1 MFARLGRWCHHR
13 RWIVLGIWLLALVA
27 VGAISS
33 AMGTE
38 SESNPSLPG
47 EAQRGLDILE
57 ESFGG
62 AGGDQAGS
70 IVFRSDAEV
79 TDPAVQGP
87 MEDLLAEVA
96 DVSGITVV
104 SPYGPAGAQQI
115 STQGDDARHIAFA
128 SLQAPTGWS
137 FEDFTAAGE
146 EIRPL
151 VEEADVP
158 GTEVYLGGGSF
169 AEFEEPSSEILGI
182 GFAIVIL
189 ILAFGSVL
197 AMGLPIGVALF
208 GIGVGTSIVGILSNV
223 VTVPDFATI
232 LGVMIGLGVGID
244 YALFI
249 VTRYREN
256 LHHGMD
262 TERATSVAI
271 DTSGRAVVFAGATV
285 VISLL
290 GMTIMGLS
298 FVTGLAIGAASVVA
312 VTVVASITLLPALLG
327 FAGTRVE
334 VTRWR
339 GLVTAGLVALALVLF
354 GLGIPSGVS
363 AVLLV
368 AGIAVL
374 LLGLFVK
381 PLKREVNMRSRRAP
395 EETFAY
401 RWSRV
406 VQHHPWR
413 SAIAGALFLGILAI
427 PVFGLRLGFSD
438 EGNYP
443 EGTDTRTAYD
453 LLAEGFG
460 PGFNGP
466 LLVVTEIPEGTD
478 PAVLERI
485 SAALAQTEGVAFASP
500 AVPNDMEDPTAAT
513 AALWRVI
520 PSTSPQDEGT
530 TQLVERLRDD
540 VLPEA
545 VGGSDVDPLVTGSV
559 AILTDFSTYLASRLP
574 LFFGAVL
581 ALSFLLLMAVFRSIL
596 VPLKAVLMNLLSI
609 GAAYGIV
616 VAGFQ
621 WGWLGPILNID
632 GAPIEPFLPMMLF
645 AIVFGLSMDY
655 EVFLLSRVREEWL
668 RTGDSHESVAN
679 GLAAT
684 ARVITA
690 AALIMVFVF
699 GGFLLEDDRIV
710 KLMGVGLATA
720 VFLDA
725 TVVRMLLVPATME
738 LLGDRN
744 WWLPGW
750 LDRLL
755 PNIDVEGHAEPEDD
769 ELDGPDGAGEPEKEL
784 APV

>member
-1 MFARLGRWCHHR
+1 
-13 RWIVLGIWLLALVA
+13 
-27 VGAISS
+27 
-33 AMGTE
+33 
-38 SESNPSLPG
+38 
-47 EAQRGLDILE
+47 
-57 ESFGG
+57 
-62 AGGDQAGS
+62 
-70 IVFRSDAEV
+70 
-79 TDPAVQGP
+79 
-87 MEDLLAEVA
+87 
-96 DVSGITVV
+96 
-104 SPYGPAGAQQI
+104 
-115 STQGDDARHIAFA
+115 
-128 SLQAPTGWS
+128 
-137 FEDFTAAGE
+137 
-146 EIRPL
+146 
-151 VEEADVP
+151 
-158 GTEVYLGGGSF
+158 
-169 AEFEEPSSEILGI
+169 
-182 GFAIVIL
+182 
-189 ILAFGSVL
+189 
-197 AMGLPIGVALF
+197 MGLPIGVALF

-256 LHHGMD
+256 LHHGM
-262 TERATSVAI
+262 TTQKATSVAI

-290 GMTIMGLS
+290 GMTLMGLG
-298 FVTGLAIGAASVVA
+298 FVTGLAIGAAAVVS

-339 GLVTAGLVALALVLF
+339 GLVTAGFFAVACVLF
-354 GLGIPSGVS
+354 GLGLPSGVS
-363 AVLLV
+363 LVLMVIGLVVLAVGSFV
-368 AGIAVL
+368 
-374 LLGLFVK
+374 GLF
-381 PLKREVNMRSRRAP
+381 KREVPMRSRRSH
-395 EETFAY
+395 EQTFAY

-413 SAIAGALFLGILAI
+413 SAIAGAVFLVVLAI

-443 EGTDTRTAYD
+443 EGTDTRIAYD

-466 LLVVTEIPEGTD
+466 LLVATEIPEGTD

-485 SAALAQTEGVAFASP
+485 TAGLTEAEGVRFASP
-500 AVPNDMEDPTAAT
+500 AIPNDPEAPT
-513 AALWRVI
+513 AALWRII
-520 PSTSPQDEGT
+520 PTTSPQDEGT
-530 TQLVERLRDD
+530 TQLVDRLRDD
-540 VLPEA
+540 VIPTA
-545 VGGSDVDPLVTGSV
+545 VGDSGIDPAVTGSV
-559 AILTDFSTYLASRLP
+559 AFQVDFSSYLAKRLP
-574 LFFGAVL
+574 LFFAAVL
-581 ALSFLLLMAVFRSIL
+581 ALSFLLLMTVFRSIL

-621 WGWLGPILNID
+621 WGWLGPLLNID

-668 RTGDSHESVAN
+668 KTGDSHESVAN

-690 AALIMVFVF
+690 AAMIMVFVF

-720 VFLDA
+720 VLLDA

-744 WWLPGW
+744 WWLPKW

-755 PNIDVEGHAEPEDD
+755 PNIDVEGHIEDD
-769 ELDGPDGAGEPEKEL
+769 DTDDGPGGDVSLDKEL
-784 APV
+784 TSV